1 MIEPRL
7 TAHRDMAPG
16 TAGEALVDWIRDLEQ
31 ETLARLRLMSDV
43 ELGFRPHPSAN
54 NADVTVWHLGRWFD
68 VLASR
73 RVGGPSTQA
82 ERWYRDGW
90 AARTGY
96 DPAGIGF
103 LGLGTLTGYSTEEM
117 LAVPNLGADALSS
130 YLAGS
135 VDDMVDVVET
145 LSPEELHR
153 PGAAGL
159 PSPFQAVGSTCRA
172 RSGTSV
178 RSTAWSP
185 STTGSGAG
193 RRTQFG
199 STP

>member
-16 TAGEALVDWIRDLEQ
+16 TAGEALVEWIRDLEQ
-31 ETLARLRLMSDV
+31 ETLARLRLMSYV

-159 PSPFQAVGSTCRA
+159 PSPFQAVGSTVQGSFGHLGEIDCLVALHDRLRGGA
-172 RSGTSV
+172 QDTV
-178 RSTAWSP
+178 RLNP
-185 STTGSGAG
+185 
-193 RRTQFG
+193 
-199 STP
+199 